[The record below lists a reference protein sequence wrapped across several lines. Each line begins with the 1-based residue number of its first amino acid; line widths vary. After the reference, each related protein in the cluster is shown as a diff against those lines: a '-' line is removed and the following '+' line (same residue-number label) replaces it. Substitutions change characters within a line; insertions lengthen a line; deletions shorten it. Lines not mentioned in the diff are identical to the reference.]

1 MMKQEKNMTR
11 DIRMS
16 EEQIRALINLL
27 GPVDQI
33 TVDPDLAEEIRD
45 MLMDTLDT
53 DPDVLNDFTA

>member
-33 TVDPDLAEEIRD
+33 TVDPDFAVELRD
-45 MLMDTLDT
+45 MLEDTLQS
-53 DPDVLNDFTA
+53 DPDVLHDFTA